1 MLEIKAA
8 YTLSDFQLL
17 EQLAETIWRE
27 HYTPIIGE
35 PQVDYMLAKFN
46 TVKAIESQIKEGS
59 QFYYMLYKSIPAGY
73 MSFKEEGDYMFLSKF
88 YVKKEFRGKKIGKAS
103 LKFIMDE
110 AKRLGLK
117 SIYLNVNKFNTASIS
132 AYEKLGFI
140 KTKAMV
146 TDIGNGFVMDDY
158 EMKKDLN

>member
-8 YTLSDFQLL
+8 NSLSDFQLL
-17 EQLAETIWRE
+17 EQLAETIWHE

-35 PQVDYMLAKFN
+35 PQVVYMLAKFN

-59 QFYYMLYKSIPAGY
+59 QFYYMLYNNLPAGY

-103 LKFIMDE
+103 LNFIIE
-110 AKRLGLK
+110 ETKRLGLK

-140 KTKAMV
+140 KTKALI
-146 TDIGNGFVMDDY
+146 TDIGHGFVMDDY
-158 EMKKDLN
+158 EMVKFLN